1 MDERH
6 WWIAN
11 KVMESF
17 SLGGKQASPTVL
29 EELFLQSDNLQLLN
43 DFLKANGLC
52 KLFFCANVG
61 EKRELIISDLHIRPS
76 LLNLQEFGDQGNVVV
91 LYFLRR
97 KVDREVD
104 PVRMEQDLFCGEI
117 KDNPVE
123 NLSCLLSDLFVPL
136 LRAQKDWGHCSEE
149 NISHFLAGLDKH
161 VAALQDSAYGAKA
174 EKQQRPMKLV
184 SPDVIQ
190 QRSAIFDPDVI
201 SENEALVSD
210 WIKTIE
216 QVLLEAASDR
226 VLDLNAT
233 PLTELDHWRRRQKI
247 LGSIT
252 EQLKGKE
259 CKMVIGLLISTK
271 SRLLKKWKAV
281 DISITDAANSTK
293 DRVKYLEALRRH
305 FDYLASE
312 NNPVVLIN
320 TVLPGLFNGIKQ
332 MEIISRFYSRAG
344 YLGLLLT
351 KVSNQLA
358 LGCRDFLKEAA
369 MANGCEDKLWEVV
382 ERDIEEKELI
392 PFQPLIQKKQ
402 KREKDPE
409 IVLRTGT
416 FYDRIQSCLA
426 LHTYFQDA
434 VRQLREELGGS
445 CRFSSNSSLSTVQGK
460 LPSSTTVKSSKI
472 NLKKTSS
479 VTSGFD
485 HHHDIQGT
493 KVSIMDEDTILY
505 HLDTL
510 CRRIRQF
517 ADVITTLHQYNNL
530 RQQIEGIRKPCQED
544 LVEDDW
550 SETGSINE
558 TTGPEDYIDCMKKE
572 AVFFH
577 AEPYHSGVIT
587 GMLQTLVEE
596 DEVQSA
602 TGGSSVVPCQQQQT
616 HEDSNEQPTEH
627 QQLQLLK
634 QYKDDE
640 NEEKDHRLSN
650 EEKQMLH
657 NLYNWED
664 PDDDGSALSS
674 VVLENLKQMIDTM
687 SLTIDIALLLD
698 MERREHSPF
707 EEVYYDFLVMN
718 QQLEMYLSVYIQ
730 ALFLRR
736 MQTQEALSILKRF
749 SNVSHRQGIQPMI
762 NECYM
767 EAFDWFLDE
776 LKEVQEIY
784 ETNKDDPVVPKN
796 ISPIAGAISWSR
808 QLLSRIES
816 TMKVF
821 REVRIVTS
829 SYSYV
834 HTVKL
839 YNRVAAALVAYET
852 LQYKKWKTQM
862 NSGLSGL
869 SITLLVRNPVTKELV
884 VNADQRIVELIEEAK
899 WMVRLGIRVPETA
912 LLASR
917 QEKKFKLYRSHLEDV
932 LQEYQQVQ
940 RKIPDC
946 LGLLFKVHLRAV
958 DHQIQPGLYGLTWN
972 SVNIEA
978 FLHQTYTAV
987 SRLKS
992 LTEKA
997 TEIKENIIDKIL
1009 DEITN
1014 LVQFDID
1021 DVRTEPKCPSEFLEL
1036 MSVSMNNRK
1045 TELECMVAAI
1055 KTSVTDIVSIA
1066 KYFCDQ
1072 AYKAVFASICRSLLT
1087 LAQVSGCNM
1096 EAITKMAINLSEE
1109 SKSSSSPSLSSSVPG
1124 TYSRASA
1131 VSRASRSYSVM
1142 STLSEMEESLVCD
1155 PQALRCK
1162 LKLRLKIP
1170 NIVVDPPLEAAQD
1183 VLKQTAAA
1191 VLHSSDSI
1199 SWWVGELKGDSFF
1212 SSIAEDEAIQYILSH
1227 IDEVVKNV
1235 KPAVEKHVFHLS
1247 YYDFLWKND
1256 LNGQCDELTTANPE
1270 LFVIN
1275 KEVERLLK
1283 TQQKI
1288 QDIPEI
1294 LDIGCICLDLS
1305 LIKDT
1310 LKGFAGVWKFKYA
1323 SVLHQDAKEKLE
1335 AVVKYRNEVNQNL
1348 TVEVQTLEQLNSSLN
1363 LLEELCDMENK
1374 IDETYLPIETA
1385 YEQLRSYKL
1394 RIPREEV
1401 REVQH
1406 LRDNWAD
1413 LMTLAEKVRENLLK
1427 EKQDTFKQELDK
1439 QIKSF
1444 VVEVIQLRNS
1454 FDNQGPAAPG
1464 VRPEEAVQ
1472 RLRDFEQKFQAYD
1485 AKRKTLNSVQRL
1497 FGMIPKAFPELD
1509 KTGKDLML
1517 LSTLYEL
1524 FQTFI
1529 GFDQR
1534 FRDTLWADV
1543 DLQQN
1548 NRMVEEYWSECQTW
1562 NEKLKNWDAYNEM
1575 AEHIKFYVDCFP
1587 VLHKL
1592 AAKEIRN
1599 RHWLQV
1605 MGVTGS
1611 SFPLEA
1617 NVFKLHHL
1625 LDIPLLKH
1633 KEEIFSITGAA
1644 AKELELEVKMR
1655 RVEEEWTEQVLHFE
1669 TYKKRGHILLAK
1681 ADSNY
1686 LLEQLEDVRVLLAQM
1701 LTNRHIGPLREEAT
1715 SWAEKLKR
1723 VSEVLEVWIE
1733 VQNLWQH
1740 LDAAFSKPTIIKC
1753 CCAGDILKEVALK
1766 HMFEALEVCS
1776 RSLTSYLDR
1785 TRQAFPRFYF
1795 LSDLV
1800 LLSVLSH
1807 PNDLESLQHHLGSI
1821 FSGICNIKIEK
1832 TACEEKASSV
1842 AEPDETYFVPD
1853 FRSVCSGND
1862 GFLSVG
1868 QRSITQMTDSDIILQ
1883 RSQKSCITLWANS
1896 YDEIS
1901 VSAQAGVSQEGL
1913 YPAVSVEPD
1922 RALIAVAV
1930 MAPDGETLQLNE
1942 EVSVISGVEVW
1953 LKDLQ
1958 ESIHRTLE
1966 SKIYKVACDV
1976 DQGVTIDEWTY
1987 RYPAQVARLG
1997 LLYCWT
2003 KDCEAAISD
2012 LKVDCKALPGAV
2024 KKHSGMIYRL
2034 SAIVSKGSWKHTEES
2049 VSQYHRLKLENIL
2062 MYGLY
2067 LRDLMEGLSILK
2079 VHELTDFDWR
2089 RGIRLYVQEK
2099 DGLSSHTLC
2108 ILDAQ
2113 YQYGCEFY
2121 GAKVPLMLNPTTEK
2135 CFLAVSR
2142 TVQKISG
2149 VTVQGD
2155 QGIGKTENIK
2165 DGCWSCFDD
2174 FHLLTKDVV
2183 SVLVAS
2189 TQAIFDAMKA
2199 NRPACF
2205 MLDGQEVELN
2215 RNFNLFLTVYW
2226 KSDIKKLPS
2235 DVRAIFRTVSLTAPD
2250 YTVLLKGKLSAL
2262 GFKYPKVLAN
2272 RLQLVT
2278 ELVTEQLPQKYHSCF
2293 GLQTLWSVI
2302 NWAAQKRLTEKE
2314 GKPGRKMDRLEDR
2327 NGGGKTSR
2335 SSSVTSVRHLMTSGT
2350 SPCQSQKTSYSID
2363 KNRKSEASTLMTT
2376 AAKAGHS
2383 VIAEGLQEV
2392 VGPRMIVR
2400 DVFGETYEPSDVKQL
2415 HHNNL
2420 EKAIVVKAQ
2429 ENNLIPHS
2437 PWMDKVRQLYSL
2449 SQVHHGMFVAG
2460 PPGSGKSTCI
2470 STLVHALSLLSI
2482 NQQQEASGS
2491 PEGAV
2496 THKLVKINPFTV
2508 DDFSLLFGHQT
2519 SSHSWVDGVIT
2530 YAWKKAI
2537 RYGLSMERILIMIPT
2552 ACNKNHSNN
2561 WICFDGPL
2569 SSSWADSFSSMLG
2582 QEKVLQLN
2590 NGDQLHL
2597 KENMKLLFET
2607 SELGLAS
2614 PATIAKAG
2622 ILFMEGDGLG
2632 WRPLAEAWLE
2642 KRNQQENAVLSKAF
2656 QKTLDPIFQ
2665 YVLHDAKSLVPV
2677 TEVGLFQT
2685 CSNLLGAMLDDKA
2698 QSIGGQLHIE
2708 RLFLFCLIWT
2718 VGGLLES
2725 TEKKKFNNILKTTTS
2740 VLPDYEHEV
2749 SVFDYFVDESGEWE
2763 HWESRLPETA
2773 YLGCT
2778 DILGEVF
2785 VETVDTMIV
2794 RMLMEYSSICSQN
2807 VLLIGPPGSG
2817 KTAMINDFI
2826 STQDNSH
2833 IVIKRMVFSRAS
2845 KAKDLQQMIE
2855 QNIVHRQ
2862 GFIYGAK
2869 DGKAFQIFLDDLNL
2883 PHSDENG
2890 VHPCD
2895 ELLRQLLDDK
2905 VLLKFSK
2912 PFEVQKLE
2920 GLVVQAAMSLTEYP
2934 SNPYRTISQ
2943 RLLRHFAVL
2952 TLVAPEGCNLQ
2963 KVIFSILEANMGS
2976 RARESLTQEV
2986 HESIALASSN
2996 LLKAVKK
3003 VLIPSS
3009 TPGRQHY
3016 VFSLRDI
3023 TKALQCLQK
3032 LSSEDQG
3039 DTAMVFSFWHQEIQ
3053 RILGDRLCRQADL
3066 KWFNNEV
3073 TQLIKENFPEV
3084 QFDALRKQ
3092 FVTFPLEMIFSH
3104 QTAAGNSQKGIKV
3117 TLQPI
3122 SQVDEVQSCLQTYLK
3137 HYNEELGNQKLAIEL
3152 SKNLTA
3158 YVVRIHRVLT
3168 YEHGGNVL
3176 LIGTVGSHLRSLV
3189 KLALYIAGVLIHP
3202 MDTSEKSNFF
3212 NSLKSAIQQS
3222 GVEGKHTAIL
3232 LTGREL
3238 VDDMYLDAINSLLT
3252 CGEYPPLYSTEEMND
3267 LLQVLIPTLRRDH
3280 PHLMNNPM
3288 KYFVSRVKSNLHVI
3302 LCLPPNHELLSIAS
3316 IEKVSKAMTTIHNH
3330 VLKEH
3335 RQISWVGH
3343 CDDIISFNNTTLQ
3356 RNEKSGKETLM
3367 IEKVDVP
3374 NLPYSKEIIKE
3385 RISLLNRQ
3393 EQKTASKNK
3402 DPKSKMDKVKW
3413 KMLQN
3418 SIGDSGKFIEMIH
3431 NVAKSENGL
3440 PDEVLK
3446 EVESYLRKPK
3456 ESYQGV
3462 TGEGSLLG
3470 NAAPY
3475 ATLQSIT
3482 AAKKFSAGE
3491 KGQTRHVGKAA
3502 ITIASARYSSEDAA
3516 TLVAFVVALVEYTR
3530 LCAPLK
3536 FCHKRLQELERK
3548 KEDYDLKEQEKIKNV
3563 DSEKEELL
3571 IPEQSKLVLSADDLP
3586 ALQMEVEQLQAQYD
3600 VAVVH
3605 KHELEAELHSHQE
3618 RLKASQNVALPKR
3631 AKPLVPLK
3639 REESVDTSNTR
3650 YARERPL
3657 LYGGSCKLQIKEL
3670 ELKEL
3675 PMNKD
3680 ALDNS
3685 CAITNEECNDAWI
3698 FLCDPTAQ
3706 AINWIKSH
3714 FATRFVEV
3722 KYHVDDHEVECHP
3735 HFRLYLHSSSFP
3747 QEVPAEIAAFCS
3759 LLYFQ
3764 QDHKGITEEL
3774 LNHFIKQEKPRLYEE
3789 HRNLQQECLETMTEL
3804 WNLDMKMIQT
3814 LSSDDSLINNLN
3826 INKRLSVLKQQY
3838 DEALEEKSRIDSFEK
3853 TLFNAREGFRAIA
3866 ERGALML
3873 DTAQAMRQLNNL
3885 YHTSFRQLLELF
3897 DISVAHSERSS
3908 VKQVIA
3914 GLTQNIFSHVSKFLL
3929 EKDRMVYTLLVAFEI
3944 LATYFSWFWDL
3955 FDRMYKDGKE
3965 MTWKTFCESEQPENP
3980 TKARWPDGM
3989 ADLSPLQCFLILR
4002 AVRSDRFLQAASVF
4016 IGSTLGKI
4024 YTSGISTDLQSWFVP
4039 LSPQVPSLL
4048 IYSIDSEIPRKLF
4061 LDFSNKRKRKVV
4073 TFSVSNSGMAEKRR
4087 VKQVIAQGMV
4097 EGYWVLL
4104 ENIHNSEYL
4113 MMSLEKILQEN
4124 RHSDKNFH
4132 LWVSAQA
4139 SPQLPVSLLHF
4150 AVKMVVD
4157 TPMTMRDGL
4166 MRCLQWVDS
4175 ESLWSGTHP
4184 DWLAVVHNLCFLH
4197 CAVRLRAQYGNTT
4210 GWNYSNMMMFE
4221 NRELMEALQLL
4232 SDEFNNGDPQNG
4244 GRSISWTNLRY
4255 LLSEVVYG
4263 SNVKDESDKTS
4274 LAAMVDYWISPCT
4287 TKKDCELTKLKYKIP
4302 AAFFAPNARL
4312 SSVLQALD
4320 AIPQYSLDVP
4330 EAFSMNST
4338 SDIPFGE
4345 HNYVLTRLKCLYDS
4359 MTQPSNEKH
4368 TPTQKPQITQKR
4380 LSALTT
4386 ISTVSDHPPVALQ
4399 GTYSQ
4404 YPNNLTKPSKETE
4417 LWEICGNLLSKLPKG
4432 WSKDAIND
4440 RLKKLGGNTLFNLF
4454 IKNELDHLM
4463 ALLAEVKRNL
4473 QAIKG
4478 AAESVNTLGDQLSA
4492 TVLSVASDLYHSRS
4506 PRHWCQLAGDVSPPP
4521 DWPASSWIG
4530 ELQQRVV
4537 HFEKIL
4543 QLFSTLKQA
4552 ASAILA
4558 GMGRERMP
4566 TYWLGAFKNPKGLLS
4581 ALKQEAV
4588 HQQSER
4594 TSSAEPLV
4602 FQTEITQRDKD
4613 HSLEMRDPPQDGM
4626 FVYGVHVWGVTWH
4639 KTEAEL
4645 LDSPHKQSPATLPV
4659 IHLHCL
4665 PVSDKGGPSD
4675 LPKMSDMYRCP
4686 VYISTRS
4693 PREPVLYLNIH
4704 KDNIPAFRWA
4714 LRGMKATLHPF

>member
-1 MDERH
+1 
-6 WWIAN
+6 
-11 KVMESF
+11 
-17 SLGGKQASPTVL
+17 
-29 EELFLQSDNLQLLN
+29 
-43 DFLKANGLC
+43 
-52 KLFFCANVG
+52 
-61 EKRELIISDLHIRPS
+61 
-76 LLNLQEFGDQGNVVV
+76 
-91 LYFLRR
+91 
-97 KVDREVD
+97 
-104 PVRMEQDLFCGEI
+104 
-117 KDNPVE
+117 
-123 NLSCLLSDLFVPL
+123 
-136 LRAQKDWGHCSEE
+136 
-149 NISHFLAGLDKH
+149 
-161 VAALQDSAYGAKA
+161 
-174 EKQQRPMKLV
+174 MKLV

-416 FYDRIQSCLA
+416 FYDRPWNGKAEMLSG
-426 LHTYFQDA
+426 DEA
-434 VRQLREELGGS
+434 VGFG
-445 CRFSSNSSLSTVQGK
+445 GK

-784 ETNKDDPVVPKN
+784 ETNK
-796 ISPIAGAISWSR
+796 
-808 QLLSRIES
+808 
-816 TMKVF
+816 VF

-1066 KYFCDQ
+1066 SIKDNSLAHSQTLAVKAANARSYSHMNQALARAQQVLSSSAARTTDIPEEVTNQVLEYFCDQ

-1256 LNGQCDELTTANPE
+1256 LNGQYDELTTANPE

-1740 LDAAFSKPTIIKC
+1740 LDAAFSKPTIIK
-1753 CCAGDILKEVALK
+1753 
-1766 HMFEALEVCS
+1766 
-1776 RSLTSYLDR
+1776 
-1785 TRQAFPRFYF
+1785 
-1795 LSDLV
+1795 
-1800 LLSVLSH
+1800 
-1807 PNDLESLQHHLGSI
+1807 
-1821 FSGICNIKIEK
+1821 
-1832 TACEEKASSV
+1832 
-1842 AEPDETYFVPD
+1842 
-1853 FRSVCSGND
+1853 
-1862 GFLSVG
+1862 
-1868 QRSITQMTDSDIILQ
+1868 
-1883 RSQKSCITLWANS
+1883 
-1896 YDEIS
+1896 
-1901 VSAQAGVSQEGL
+1901 AGVSQEGL

-2165 DGCWSCFDD
+2165 
-2174 FHLLTKDVV
+2174 
-2183 SVLVAS
+2183 
-2189 TQAIFDAMKA
+2189 
-2199 NRPACF
+2199 
-2205 MLDGQEVELN
+2205 
-2215 RNFNLFLTVYW
+2215 
-2226 KSDIKKLPS
+2226 
-2235 DVRAIFRTVSLTAPD
+2235 
-2250 YTVLLKGKLSAL
+2250 
-2262 GFKYPKVLAN
+2262 
-2272 RLQLVT
+2272 
-2278 ELVTEQLPQKYHSCF
+2278 
-2293 GLQTLWSVI
+2293 
-2302 NWAAQKRLTEKE
+2302 
-2314 GKPGRKMDRLEDR
+2314 
-2327 NGGGKTSR
+2327 
-2335 SSSVTSVRHLMTSGT
+2335 
-2350 SPCQSQKTSYSID
+2350 
-2363 KNRKSEASTLMTT
+2363 
-2376 AAKAGHS
+2376 
-2383 VIAEGLQEV
+2383 
-2392 VGPRMIVR
+2392 
-2400 DVFGETYEPSDVKQL
+2400 
-2415 HHNNL
+2415 
-2420 EKAIVVKAQ
+2420 
-2429 ENNLIPHS
+2429 
-2437 PWMDKVRQLYSL
+2437 
-2449 SQVHHGMFVAG
+2449 
-2460 PPGSGKSTCI
+2460 
-2470 STLVHALSLLSI
+2470 
-2482 NQQQEASGS
+2482 
-2491 PEGAV
+2491 
-2496 THKLVKINPFTV
+2496 
-2508 DDFSLLFGHQT
+2508 
-2519 SSHSWVDGVIT
+2519 
-2530 YAWKKAI
+2530 
-2537 RYGLSMERILIMIPT
+2537 
-2552 ACNKNHSNN
+2552 
-2561 WICFDGPL
+2561 
-2569 SSSWADSFSSMLG
+2569 
-2582 QEKVLQLN
+2582 
-2590 NGDQLHL
+2590 
-2597 KENMKLLFET
+2597 
-2607 SELGLAS
+2607 
-2614 PATIAKAG
+2614 
-2622 ILFMEGDGLG
+2622 
-2632 WRPLAEAWLE
+2632 
-2642 KRNQQENAVLSKAF
+2642 VLSKAF

-3316 IEKVSKAMTTIHNH
+3316 IKYPGILQGCQVIWICDWTWEAVFSEVAHSLSNSNLLQDHSKETQEKVSKAMTTIHNH

-3374 NLPYSKEIIKE
+3374 NLPYSKEIIKVYYRE
-3385 RISLLNRQ
+3385 
-3393 EQKTASKNK
+3393 
-3402 DPKSKMDKVKW
+3402 D
-3413 KMLQN
+3413 
-3418 SIGDSGKFIEMIH
+3418 FI
-3431 NVAKSENGL
+3431 
-3440 PDEVLK
+3440 
-3446 EVESYLRKPK
+3446 
-3456 ESYQGV
+3456 
-3462 TGEGSLLG
+3462 
-3470 NAAPY
+3470 
-3475 ATLQSIT
+3475 QSSFI
-3482 AAKKFSAGE
+3482 
-3491 KGQTRHVGKAA
+3491 
-3502 ITIASARYSSEDAA
+3502 
-3516 TLVAFVVALVEYTR
+3516 
-3530 LCAPLK
+3530 
-3536 FCHKRLQELERK
+3536 
-3548 KEDYDLKEQEKIKNV
+3548 V
-3563 DSEKEELL
+3563 DS
-3571 IPEQSKLVLSADDLP
+3571 
-3586 ALQMEVEQLQAQYD
+3586 
-3600 VAVVH
+3600 
-3605 KHELEAELHSHQE
+3605 
-3618 RLKASQNVALPKR
+3618 
-3631 AKPLVPLK
+3631 
-3639 REESVDTSNTR
+3639 
-3650 YARERPL
+3650 
-3657 LYGGSCKLQIKEL
+3657 
-3670 ELKEL
+3670 
-3675 PMNKD
+3675 
-3680 ALDNS
+3680 
-3685 CAITNEECNDAWI
+3685 
-3698 FLCDPTAQ
+3698 
-3706 AINWIKSH
+3706 
-3714 FATRFVEV
+3714 
-3722 KYHVDDHEVECHP
+3722 
-3735 HFRLYLHSSSFP
+3735 
-3747 QEVPAEIAAFCS
+3747 
-3759 LLYFQ
+3759 
-3764 QDHKGITEEL
+3764 
-3774 LNHFIKQEKPRLYEE
+3774 
-3789 HRNLQQECLETMTEL
+3789 
-3804 WNLDMKMIQT
+3804 
-3814 LSSDDSLINNLN
+3814 
-3826 INKRLSVLKQQY
+3826 
-3838 DEALEEKSRIDSFEK
+3838 
-3853 TLFNAREGFRAIA
+3853 
-3866 ERGALML
+3866 
-3873 DTAQAMRQLNNL
+3873 
-3885 YHTSFRQLLELF
+3885 
-3897 DISVAHSERSS
+3897 
-3908 VKQVIA
+3908 
-3914 GLTQNIFSHVSKFLL
+3914 
-3929 EKDRMVYTLLVAFEI
+3929 
-3944 LATYFSWFWDL
+3944 
-3955 FDRMYKDGKE
+3955 
-3965 MTWKTFCESEQPENP
+3965 
-3980 TKARWPDGM
+3980 
-3989 ADLSPLQCFLILR
+3989 
-4002 AVRSDRFLQAASVF
+4002 
-4016 IGSTLGKI
+4016 
-4024 YTSGISTDLQSWFVP
+4024 
-4039 LSPQVPSLL
+4039 
-4048 IYSIDSEIPRKLF
+4048 
-4061 LDFSNKRKRKVV
+4061 
-4073 TFSVSNSGMAEKRR
+4073 
-4087 VKQVIAQGMV
+4087 
-4097 EGYWVLL
+4097 
-4104 ENIHNSEYL
+4104 
-4113 MMSLEKILQEN
+4113 
-4124 RHSDKNFH
+4124 
-4132 LWVSAQA
+4132 
-4139 SPQLPVSLLHF
+4139 
-4150 AVKMVVD
+4150 
-4157 TPMTMRDGL
+4157 
-4166 MRCLQWVDS
+4166 
-4175 ESLWSGTHP
+4175 
-4184 DWLAVVHNLCFLH
+4184 
-4197 CAVRLRAQYGNTT
+4197 
-4210 GWNYSNMMMFE
+4210 
-4221 NRELMEALQLL
+4221 
-4232 SDEFNNGDPQNG
+4232 
-4244 GRSISWTNLRY
+4244 
-4255 LLSEVVYG
+4255 
-4263 SNVKDESDKTS
+4263 
-4274 LAAMVDYWISPCT
+4274 
-4287 TKKDCELTKLKYKIP
+4287 
-4302 AAFFAPNARL
+4302 
-4312 SSVLQALD
+4312 
-4320 AIPQYSLDVP
+4320 
-4330 EAFSMNST
+4330 
-4338 SDIPFGE
+4338 
-4345 HNYVLTRLKCLYDS
+4345 
-4359 MTQPSNEKH
+4359 
-4368 TPTQKPQITQKR
+4368 
-4380 LSALTT
+4380 
-4386 ISTVSDHPPVALQ
+4386 
-4399 GTYSQ
+4399 
-4404 YPNNLTKPSKETE
+4404 
-4417 LWEICGNLLSKLPKG
+4417 
-4432 WSKDAIND
+4432 
-4440 RLKKLGGNTLFNLF
+4440 
-4454 IKNELDHLM
+4454 
-4463 ALLAEVKRNL
+4463 
-4473 QAIKG
+4473 
-4478 AAESVNTLGDQLSA
+4478 
-4492 TVLSVASDLYHSRS
+4492 
-4506 PRHWCQLAGDVSPPP
+4506 
-4521 DWPASSWIG
+4521 
-4530 ELQQRVV
+4530 
-4537 HFEKIL
+4537 
-4543 QLFSTLKQA
+4543 
-4552 ASAILA
+4552 
-4558 GMGRERMP
+4558 
-4566 TYWLGAFKNPKGLLS
+4566 
-4581 ALKQEAV
+4581 
-4588 HQQSER
+4588 
-4594 TSSAEPLV
+4594 
-4602 FQTEITQRDKD
+4602 
-4613 HSLEMRDPPQDGM
+4613 
-4626 FVYGVHVWGVTWH
+4626 
-4639 KTEAEL
+4639 
-4645 LDSPHKQSPATLPV
+4645 
-4659 IHLHCL
+4659 
-4665 PVSDKGGPSD
+4665 
-4675 LPKMSDMYRCP
+4675 
-4686 VYISTRS
+4686 
-4693 PREPVLYLNIH
+4693 
-4704 KDNIPAFRWA
+4704 
-4714 LRGMKATLHPF
+4714 